1 MSVTDDRRA
10 EPRAERQPQVPTQQD
25 GQFER
30 TPPQDVAAEQ
40 CVLGGMLLSKDA
52 IADVVEILKTNDFYR
67 PVHATIFDT
76 ILDIY
81 GRGEPADAITV
92 AAALADSGDLAR
104 IGGAPYLHT
113 CMAAVPTAANA
124 AYYARI
130 VSERAVL
137 RRLVEAGTK
146 IVQLGYGT
154 AQGGSR
160 EVDDIVD
167 LAQQAV
173 YDVTERRVS
182 EDFAVLADML
192 QPTLDEIEAVGAQ
205 GGVMT
210 GVPTGF
216 TDLDRLLNG
225 LHGGQL
231 IIVAGRPGLGKA
243 LALDTPL
250 PTPDGWTTMGEV
262 TVGDRLLAADGTP
275 TTVTAAFEVRHG
287 RPCYEV
293 EFSDGSVIVADAEHL
308 WKTTTRASRPQRAEK
323 RSSHQW
329 GEEARVAAA
338 AAHRA
343 VAAAPDRLI
352 TYREA
357 VEIAGDPFRNVLHV
371 VAGQAGA
378 SGKVRREYI
387 RRGQPWQRST
397 DAYSAHALLGGL
409 LDRVNR
415 LMNTETTASH
425 DQAVTT
431 EYIAATL
438 RHPTDGRLNHAV
450 DNTRPLVLPAQDLPV
465 EPYTLGAWLGDG
477 TTAGSS
483 FTTADPEIL
492 TFIESDGYVVEPT
505 AAPFRYGIKI
515 PKAPSLADR
524 ECVVCGNR
532 FTPRGP
538 GVRAC
543 GRSCGGKSRGLVDA
557 ATRAQCSCCGRPIK
571 YVSSAARRC
580 QTCRSTRGSFTGLLR
595 SAGVLGNK
603 HIPPVYLRA
612 SEDQRRALLAG
623 LLDTDGTITSSGNVQ
638 FTTTSARL
646 AEDVHELVVSLGYR
660 CSISRKAVKG
670 RRPESSVAY
679 NLNFTAGD
687 DVFRLA
693 RKRQTHAQRR
703 HTGTLAR
710 TGHRYIVDVRPV
722 PSVPVRCVTVDNP
735 DHLYLA
741 GRSMIPTHNST
752 ASMDF
757 ARNAAIRANQASAI
771 FSLEMS
777 KVEIV
782 MRLLSAEARVPLHVL
797 RSGQLSDDDWT
808 KLARCMGEISE
819 APLFVDDTPSMN
831 LMEIRAK
838 ARRLKQRHDLK
849 LIVVDYL
856 QLMTSPK
863 RTESRQ
869 QEVADLSR
877 GLKLLAKEVECP
889 VIAVSQLNRGP
900 EQRTDKRPQLSD
912 LRESGCLTA
921 ETKVLRADDNSEV
934 TLGELLSTGAKDI
947 PVWALDESLRYTP
960 RTMTHVFPSG
970 NREVFRMTLASG
982 KQIDATANHP
992 FLTFGG
998 WVPLGELSPGARI
1011 ATPRHVPPPLIVRP
1025 WADAEVVLLA
1035 HLLGDGSFV
1044 RRQPVRYASR
1054 DEVNLTTVT
1063 EAAKHFG
1070 VSAVRDDSE
1079 AARVTTLRL
1088 PAPYRLAR
1096 GRRNPIAEWLDGLG
1110 LFGLRSHEKF
1120 VPGPVFGLPKEQIT
1134 LFLHHLWATDGSVC
1148 VNKSGRGGRIYYSS
1162 TSRRMLD
1169 EISRLL
1175 LRYGIT
1181 ARIKTVSVAGHR
1193 PQYTLDISGRDDQ
1206 LRFLREIGVHG
1217 ERARGCADLLSA
1229 LEAVKSN
1236 PNVDT
1241 VPREVWTRVREVLAD
1256 QGMSHRVFAKEMG
1269 TQFCGSTLWK
1279 HAPSRSRL
1287 AKIASVLDAADL
1299 ELHATNDIFWDE
1311 IVSIESRG
1319 EQEVFD
1325 ATVLGT
1331 HNFIAN
1337 GISTHNSIEQD
1348 ADVVILLHRDDYYD
1362 KESPRAGEADFI
1374 VAKHRNGPTDTV
1386 TVAAQLHLSRFV
1398 DMAIV

>member
-1 MSVTDDRRA
+1 MSVTD
-10 EPRAERQPQVPTQQD
+10 ETRAERAGGPPSEQPPRD
-25 GQFER
+25 APFEK

-67 PVHATIFDT
+67 PVHATIFDA

-81 GRGEPADAITV
+81 GRGEPADPITV

-113 CMAAVPTAANA
+113 LIASVPTAANA

-130 VSERAVL
+130 VGERAVL
-137 RRLVEAGTK
+137 RRLVEAGTR

-154 AQGGSR
+154 GQGGSR
-160 EVDDIVD
+160 DVDDVVD

-173 YDVTERRVS
+173 YEVTEKRVS

-225 LHGGQL
+225 LHAGQL

-250 PTPDGWTTMGEV
+250 PTPQGWTTMGEV
-262 TVGDRLLAADGTP
+262 RVGDQLLAADGTP
-275 TTVTAAFEVRHG
+275 TTVTNAFDVMHD

-308 WKTTTRASRPQRAEK
+308 WKTTTRATRRQRAEI
-323 RSSHQW
+323 RPAYQW
-329 GEEARVAAA
+329 GETARTA
-338 AAHRA
+338 A
-343 VAAAPDRLI
+343 VAAHQAVTALPDRLV
-352 TYREA
+352 TYGDA
-357 VEIAGDPFRNVLHV
+357 VEMVGDQFRSVLHV
-371 VAGQAGA
+371 VAAQVGTA
-378 SGKVRREYI
+378 GKVTREYT
-387 RRGQPWQRST
+387 RRGKPWRRSI
-397 DAYSAHALLGGL
+397 DAYSAHTPVGALL
-409 LDRVNR
+409 NR
-415 LMNTETTASH
+415 TSRRMNAETTAKH
-425 DQAVTT
+425 DGAVTT
-431 EYIAATL
+431 AHIAATL

-450 DNTRPLVLPAQDLPV
+450 DNARPLVLPARDLPV
-465 EPYTLGAWLGDG
+465 APYTLGAWLGDG

-492 TFIESDGYVVEPT
+492 SFIEMDGYVVQPT
-505 AAPFRYGIKI
+505 AARFHYAIKT
-515 PKAPSLADR
+515 PVLPALQDR
-524 ECVVCGNR
+524 ECVVCGTR

-538 GVRAC
+538 GIWAC
-543 GRSCGGKSRGLVDA
+543 GQSCGGKSKGLVKEAD
-557 ATRAQCSCCGRPIK
+557 RARCFFCGIPFP
-571 YVSSAARRC
+571 YASAPSRLC
-580 QTCRSTRGSFTGLLR
+580 QACRSTRGSFTGLLR
-595 SAGVLGNK
+595 TAGVLGNK
-603 HIPPVYLRA
+603 HIPAAYLRA
-612 SEDQRRALLAG
+612 SEAQRRALLAG
-623 LLDTDGTITSSGNVQ
+623 LLDTDGTITNSGNTQ

-646 AEDVHELVVSLGYR
+646 ADDVRELIVSLGYR

-670 RRPESSVAY
+670 RTAESSVAF
-679 NLNFTAGD
+679 NLNFTTTD
-687 DVFRLA
+687 DVFRLG
-693 RKRQTHAQRR
+693 RKRELHRQRR
-703 HTGTLAR
+703 RSHSMAR
-710 TGHRYIVDVRPV
+710 TGQRYIVDVRPV
-722 PSVPVRCVTVDNP
+722 ASVPVRCVTVDND

-912 LRESGCLTA
+912 LRESG
-921 ETKVLRADDNSEV
+921 
-934 TLGELLSTGAKDI
+934 
-947 PVWALDESLRYTP
+947 
-960 RTMTHVFPSG
+960 
-970 NREVFRMTLASG
+970 
-982 KQIDATANHP
+982 
-992 FLTFGG
+992 
-998 WVPLGELSPGARI
+998 
-1011 ATPRHVPPPLIVRP
+1011 
-1025 WADAEVVLLA
+1025 
-1035 HLLGDGSFV
+1035 
-1044 RRQPVRYASR
+1044 
-1054 DEVNLTTVT
+1054 
-1063 EAAKHFG
+1063 
-1070 VSAVRDDSE
+1070 
-1079 AARVTTLRL
+1079 
-1088 PAPYRLAR
+1088 
-1096 GRRNPIAEWLDGLG
+1096 
-1110 LFGLRSHEKF
+1110 
-1120 VPGPVFGLPKEQIT
+1120 
-1134 LFLHHLWATDGSVC
+1134 
-1148 VNKSGRGGRIYYSS
+1148 
-1162 TSRRMLD
+1162 
-1169 EISRLL
+1169 
-1175 LRYGIT
+1175 
-1181 ARIKTVSVAGHR
+1181 
-1193 PQYTLDISGRDDQ
+1193 
-1206 LRFLREIGVHG
+1206 
-1217 ERARGCADLLSA
+1217 
-1229 LEAVKSN
+1229 
-1236 PNVDT
+1236 
-1241 VPREVWTRVREVLAD
+1241 
-1256 QGMSHRVFAKEMG
+1256 
-1269 TQFCGSTLWK
+1269 
-1279 HAPSRSRL
+1279 
-1287 AKIASVLDAADL
+1287 
-1299 ELHATNDIFWDE
+1299 
-1311 IVSIESRG
+1311 
-1319 EQEVFD
+1319 
-1325 ATVLGT
+1325 
-1331 HNFIAN
+1331 
-1337 GISTHNSIEQD
+1337 SIEQD

-1374 VAKHRNGPTDTV
+1374 IAKHRNGPTDTV

>member
-1 MSVTDDRRA
+1 MVPRPSGDGPRSTGGSPRLSDPAVTLDSIRRSEGGPVSVSDDTRTERA
-10 EPRAERQPQVPTQQD
+10 GGQSPVPVQRD
-25 GQFER
+25 AQFEK

-40 CVLGGMLLSKDA
+40 CVLGGMLISKDA
-52 IADVVEILKTNDFYR
+52 IADVVEILKSNDFYR
-67 PVHATIFDT
+67 PAHITIFDT

-113 CMAAVPTAANA
+113 LMASVPTAANA

-130 VSERAVL
+130 VGERAVL
-137 RRLVEAGTK
+137 RRLVEAGTR

-154 AQGGSR
+154 GQGGSR
-160 EVDDIVD
+160 DVDDIVD

-173 YDVTERRVS
+173 YEVTEKRVN
-182 EDFAVLADML
+182 EDFAILADML

-216 TDLDRLLNG
+216 SDLDRLLNG
-225 LHGGQL
+225 LHPGQL

-262 TVGDRLLAADGTP
+262 AVGDKLLAADGNP
-275 TTVTAAFEVRHG
+275 TTITAVFDVMYD

-308 WKTTTRASRPQRAEK
+308 WKTTTRASRRQP
-323 RSSHQW
+323 
-329 GEEARVAAA
+329 
-338 AAHRA
+338 
-343 VAAAPDRLI
+343 
-352 TYREA
+352 EA
-357 VEIAGDPFRNVLHV
+357 VGCP
-371 VAGQAGA
+371 AGA
-378 SGKVRREYI
+378 LPTGPAERQVHHD
-387 RRGQPWQRST
+387 G
-397 DAYSAHALLGGL
+397 
-409 LDRVNR
+409 VV
-415 LMNTETTASH
+415 TTA
-425 DQAVTT
+425 Q
-431 EYIAATL
+431 IAATL
-438 RHPTDGRLNHAV
+438 RTETADRRLNHAV
-450 DNTRPLVLPAQDLPV
+450 ENCAPLQLPERDLQIP
-465 EPYTLGAWLGDG
+465 PYLLGAWLGDG
-477 TTAGSS
+477 DPGASY
-483 FTTADPEIL
+483 FTTTDDSFPALLGRI
-492 TFIESDGYVVEPT
+492 
-505 AAPFRYGIKI
+505 
-515 PKAPSLADR
+515 
-524 ECVVCGNR
+524 
-532 FTPRGP
+532 
-538 GVRAC
+538 GV
-543 GRSCGGKSRGLVDA
+543 
-557 ATRAQCSCCGRPIK
+557 AQE
-571 YVSSAARRC
+571 
-580 QTCRSTRGSFTGLLR
+580 
-595 SAGVLGNK
+595 K
-603 HIPPVYLRA
+603 HIPQEYLRA
-612 SEDQRRALLAG
+612 SEAQRRALLAG
-623 LLDTDGTITSSGNVQ
+623 LMDTGGAVDLAGDLQYTS
-638 FTTTSARL
+638 TSARL
-646 AEDVHELVVSLGYR
+646 IEGVRELVVSLGYR
-660 CSISRKAVKG
+660 CTINEKPARG
-670 RRPESSVAY
+670 RTAY
-679 NLNFTAGD
+679 TLNFSTPD
-687 DVFRLA
+687 PIFRLA
-693 RKRQTHAQRR
+693 RKHA
-703 HTGTLAR
+703 AR
-710 TGHRYIVDVRPV
+710 PRTSSDVRTTSRVVVDVRPV
-722 PSVPVRCVTVDNP
+722 ASVPVRCVTVDNA

-838 ARRLKQRHDLK
+838 ARRLKQKHDLK

-921 ETKVLRADDNSEV
+921 ETRLIRADTNAEV
-934 TLGELLSTGAKDI
+934 TLGQLLADKAKDI

-960 RTMTHVFPSG
+960 RNLTHAFPSG
-970 NREVFRMTLASG
+970 TREVFRMTLASG

-998 WVPLGELSPGARI
+998 WMPLAELTVQTRI
-1011 ATPRHVPPPLIVRP
+1011 ATPRHIPPPLAVQP
-1025 WADAEVVLLA
+1025 WTEPEVVLLA

-1044 RRQPVRYASR
+1044 RRQPIRYASC
-1054 DEVNLTTVT
+1054 DEMNLQAVSD
-1063 EAAKHFG
+1063 AAEHFG
-1070 VSAVRDDSE
+1070 ITAVRDDYA

-1096 GRRNPIAEWLDGLG
+1096 GRRNPIAAWLDGLG

-1120 VPGPVFGLPKEQIT
+1120 VPQSVFGLPKEQVT
-1134 LFLHHLWATDGSVC
+1134 LFLRHLWATDGSVT
-1148 VNKSGRGGRIYYSS
+1148 VNKSGRGGRVYFSS
-1162 TSRRMLD
+1162 TSRRMLED
-1169 EISRLL
+1169 VSRLL

-1181 ARIKTVSVAGHR
+1181 ARLRQVSVARHR

-1217 ERARGCADLLSA
+1217 ERAARCAALLDC
-1229 LEAVKSN
+1229 LEGVESN

-1241 VPREVWTRVREVLAD
+1241 VPREVWTRVREILAE
-1256 QGMSHRVFAKEMG
+1256 QQMSHREFAAAIG
-1269 TQFCGSTLWK
+1269 TQFCGSTMWK
-1279 HAPSRSRL
+1279 RAPSRSRL
-1287 AKIASVLDAADL
+1287 AKIASVLDAVDL
-1299 ELHATNDIFWDE
+1299 DLHATNDVFWDE
-1311 IVSIESRG
+1311 IVSIESVG
-1319 EQEVFD
+1319 EQDVYD

-1337 GISTHNSIEQD
+1337 GIATHNSIEQD
-1348 ADVVILLHRDDYYD
+1348 ADVVLLLHRDDYYD

>member
-1 MSVTDDRRA
+1 MPAPGVHRLSRGSSTGLVERLTSGSVSLAPDRRAMTPDRPEGRRRVVVPRRYSWTRSDAARGEPVSVTD
-10 EPRAERQPQVPTQQD
+10 ETRAERTGGSPEPPPRD
-25 GQFER
+25 APFEK

-67 PVHATIFDT
+67 PVHATIFDA

-81 GRGEPADAITV
+81 GRGEPADPITV

-113 CMAAVPTAANA
+113 LIASVPTAANA

-130 VSERAVL
+130 VGERAVL
-137 RRLVEAGTK
+137 RRLVEAGTR

-154 AQGGSR
+154 GPSGSR
-160 EVDDIVD
+160 DVDDIVD

-173 YDVTERRVS
+173 YEITEKRVS

-225 LHGGQL
+225 LHAGQL

-250 PTPDGWTTMGEV
+250 PTPQGWTTMGEV
-262 TVGDRLLAADGTP
+262 RVGEQLLAADGTP
-275 TTVTAAFEVRHG
+275 TTITDVFDVMYD

-293 EFSDGSVIVADAEHL
+293 EFSDGSVIVADGEHL
-308 WKTTTRASRPQRAEK
+308 WKTTTRASRRQA
-323 RSSHQW
+323 
-329 GEEARVAAA
+329 EARRRYHWTEPAPAKVRAAEA
-338 AAHRA
+338 TASAGPHRP
-343 VAAAPDRLI
+343 VTLTETLEQVGP
-352 TYREA
+352 E
-357 VEIAGDPFRNVLHV
+357 FRNVPHT
-371 VAGQAGA
+371 VAQTVGA
-378 SGKVRREYI
+378 N
-387 RRGQPWQRST
+387 
-397 DAYSAHALLGGL
+397 
-409 LDRVNR
+409 DRVARPVTRKGKTHNWTVPGYPVSASISGLR
-415 LMNTETTASH
+415 ARAERQVNAGSRAEHDGIVTTA
-425 DQAVTT
+425 Q
-431 EYIAATL
+431 IAATL
-438 RHPTDGRLNHAV
+438 RTDTADRRLNHAV
-450 DNTRPLVLPAQDLPV
+450 RNCAPLRLPERDLTVP
-465 EPYTLGAWLGDG
+465 PYTLGVWLGDG
-477 TTAGSS
+477 HTGAGR
-483 FTTADPEIL
+483 FTTADAEML
-492 TFIESDGYVVEPT
+492 DLVARDGFLVRPSGPMVYSVHLPT
-505 AAPFRYGIKI
+505 HER
-515 PKAPSLADR
+515 
-524 ECVVCGNR
+524 N
-532 FTPRGP
+532 
-538 GVRAC
+538 
-543 GRSCGGKSRGLVDA
+543 
-557 ATRAQCSCCGRPIK
+557 
-571 YVSSAARRC
+571 
-580 QTCRSTRGSFTGLLR
+580 GSFLALLR
-595 SAGVLGNK
+595 RVGVAYDK
-603 HIPPVYLRA
+603 HIPQDYLRA
-612 SEDQRRALLAG
+612 SEVQRRALLAG
-623 LLDTDGTITSSGNVQ
+623 LMDTDGTVAPTGNLQYTS
-638 FTTTSARL
+638 TSRRL
-646 AEDVHELVVSLGYR
+646 IDGVRELVVSLGYR
-660 CSISRKAVKG
+660 CTMTERRVRDRTEETSI
-670 RRPESSVAY
+670 AY
-679 NLNFTAGD
+679 TLNFSTPD
-687 DVFRLA
+687 TVFRLE
-693 RKRQTHAQRR
+693 RKRTAHAARR
-703 HTGTLAR
+703 RSSADVRSHSR
-710 TGHRYIVDVRPV
+710 FVVDVRRV
-722 PSVPVRCVTVDNP
+722 PSVAVRCVTVDNP

-838 ARRLKQRHDLK
+838 ARRLKQKHDLK

-921 ETKVLRADDNSEV
+921 DTRLVRADDNSEI
-934 TLGELLSTGAKDI
+934 TLGALLAGKVTDI
-947 PVWALDESLRYTP
+947 PVWALDEGLRYTP
-960 RTMTHVFPSG
+960 RTLTHAFPSG
-970 NREVFRMTLASG
+970 TREVFRMTLASG
-982 KQIDATANHP
+982 KQVEATANHP
-992 FLTFGG
+992 FLTFRG
-998 WVPLGELSPGARI
+998 WVPLGELAVGTRLA
-1011 ATPRHVPPPLIVRP
+1011 APRHIPPPLNIQP
-1025 WADAEVVLLA
+1025 WAEPKVVMLA
-1035 HLLGDGSFV
+1035 HLLGGGAFV
-1044 RRQPVRYASR
+1044 RRQPIRYASC
-1054 DEVNLTTVT
+1054 DEANLAAVT
-1063 EAAKHFG
+1063 DAATHFG
-1070 VSAVRDDSE
+1070 ITAVRDDYP

-1088 PAPYRLAR
+1088 PAPFRLAG

-1120 VPGPVFGLPKEQIT
+1120 VPPAVFGLPKEQIT
-1134 LFLHHLWATDGSVC
+1134 LFLRHIWATDGSVT
-1148 VNKSGRGGRIYYSS
+1148 VDKSGRGGRIHFSS
-1162 TSRRMLD
+1162 TSPRMLED
-1169 EISRLL
+1169 ISRLL
-1175 LRYGIT
+1175 LRYGIS
-1181 ARIKTVSVAGHR
+1181 ARLRQVPVARHR

-1206 LRFLREIGVHG
+1206 LRFLQEIGVHG
-1217 ERARGCADLLSA
+1217 ARANGCATLLVT
-1229 LEAVKSN
+1229 LESVVSN

-1241 VPREVWTRVREVLAD
+1241 VPKEVWSRVREVLAERKT
-1256 QGMSHRVFAKEMG
+1256 SHREFAAAVG
-1269 TQFCGSTLWK
+1269 TQFSGSAMWK
-1279 HAPSRSRL
+1279 RAPSRSRL
-1287 AKIASVLDAADL
+1287 AKVAAVLDSADL
-1299 ELHATNDIFWDE
+1299 DLHATNDVFWDE
-1311 IVSIESRG
+1311 IISIESMG
-1319 EQEVFD
+1319 EKDVYD

-1337 GISTHNSIEQD
+1337 GIAAHNSIEQD

-1374 VAKHRNGPTDTV
+1374 IAKHRNGPTDTV